1 MIKMILKMIS
11 PVTKLARKAL
21 VSKNLNILVQMLLIL
36 YSAILVPRLPTI
48 AIKLF
53 NNTFVKVILMSM
65 IAIVA
70 TKDMKT
76 ALMMSVALIVTL
88 NYIMKLKSVGSVS
101 GLLNAA
107 VDAPQE
113 VLNKLTDDAQEIKNI
128 GIEEV
133 GDLVK
138 PIKPILNAANN
149 LINTAVDTVQDT
161 ANKVIDQTQSAII
174 GNLEPYTN
182 DVMDTVGKI

>member
-1 MIKMILKMIS
+1 MILKMMS
-11 PVTKLARKAL
+11 PITKLARKAL
-21 VSKNLNILVQMLLIL
+21 VSRNLNVIVQMLLIL
-36 YSAILVPRLPTI
+36 YSAVLVPRLPSI

-53 NNTFVKVILMSM
+53 NNVFVKVILMSM

-76 ALMMSVALIVTL
+76 ALMMSVALIITL
-88 NYIMKLKSVGSVS
+88 NYIMKLRNVGSIK

-133 GDLVK
+133 GSLVK
-138 PIKPILNAANN
+138 PIKPILDAANAV
-149 LINTAVDTVQDT
+149 IDSTVDTVQEV
-161 ANKVIDQTQSAII
+161 ANKVIDNTQKTIM

-182 DVMDTVGKI
+182 DAMDTVGKL